1 MSFAVN
7 GKANDME
14 LAATTPPAAY
24 FPARESRQSS
34 PWGNRRRSALT
45 SLMRPFPPGTPF
57 RRCGLRRCY
66 SSATVP
72 ESSCLPVRC
81 PAFRSP
87 SARAALPAQ
96 TCQLLQFNYPSQCR
110 TKSLRRNEISARTTL
125 LYFNRITAPEFPGFG
140 LQMVDIRGDLG
151 YYCAVCSDKNR
162 YDGACGEI
170 F

>member
-1 MSFAVN
+1 MGQQARKGPVRA
-7 GKANDME
+7 KRAR
-14 LAATTPPAAY
+14 
-24 FPARESRQSS
+24 FPLV
-34 PWGNRRRSALT
+34 P
-45 SLMRPFPPGTPF
+45 PF
-57 RRCGLRRCY
+57 RDASCGGGVQV
-66 SSATVP
+66 ATEL

-151 YYCAVCSDKNR
+151 YYCAVYARTYR
-162 YDGACGEI
+162 YDGA
-170 F
+170 